1 MMATIKMGR
10 VLDLN
15 AIIDSIYQKKFP
27 IGTSY
32 KIVKIKEDIKKE
44 LEFYREKFNE
54 IIQEFGDKDEN
65 GNLLFRRDVDA
76 NGNEIPGTESIKIQ
90 EGKIDECNKVLEELQ
105 QIDVEIDTR
114 GLSVEDLGNVEFSAG
129 ELEVLVPFLE

>member
-1 MMATIKMGR
+1 MATIKMGNI
-10 VLDLN
+10 LSLN

-32 KIVKIKEDIKKE
+32 KIVKIKEDVKKE

-65 GNLLFRRDVDA
+65 GNLLFKRDVDA

-90 EGKIDECNKVLEELQ
+90 EGKIDECNNALEELQ
-105 QIDVEIDTR
+105 KIDVEIDTR

>member
-1 MMATIKMGR
+1 MAIIKMGR

-32 KIVKIKEDIKKE
+32 KIVKIKEDVKKE

-54 IIQEFGDKDEN
+54 IVQEFGDKDEN
-65 GNLLFRRDVDA
+65 GNLLFKRDVDA

-114 GLSVEDLGNVEFSAG
+114 GLSVEDLGNVEFSAS